1 MKVGLIGHPVSH
13 SRSPELQNA
22 AFAACGLAD
31 WTYELWDTPPN
42 EVPMRMREMRHTA
55 SIAGANVTV
64 PHKQAVIHY
73 LAGMSEAARAIGA
86 VNTITKE
93 PSGAMIGHNTD
104 WIGFA
109 EDLRQHGIDLSKM
122 NDVRALVLGAGGSA
136 RAIVYALLKNNLKV
150 MVINRDA
157 ARAEKIADDMLRLRS
172 RSFHPRIIGA
182 GSARFSR
189 MDVPS
194 PKLIV
199 NCTSAGMTPN
209 EDTSP
214 WPADAPFPADAIL
227 YDLVYKPSATKL
239 MADAAGA
246 GLRVIG
252 GIGMLA
258 EQAAAAFE
266 LWTGVSSV
274 RGSGMMRKVIDGGR
288 ETEDEN

>member
-1 MKVGLIGHPVSH
+1 MLDVL
-13 SRSPELQNA
+13 RSSAIVEPNH
-22 AFAACGLAD
+22 FAAL
-31 WTYELWDTPPN
+31 
-42 EVPMRMREMRHTA
+42 
-55 SIAGANVTV
+55 SIQRVDEGTHKGPDAGGEIK
-64 PHKQAVIHY
+64 P
-73 LAGMSEAARAIGA
+73 
-86 VNTITKE
+86 TITNNW
-93 PSGAMIGHNTD
+93 AT
-104 WIGFA
+104 
-109 EDLRQHGIDLSKM
+109 
-122 NDVRALVLGAGGSA
+122 A
-136 RAIVYALLKNNLKV
+136 RWPG
-150 MVINRDA
+150 RGQSS
-157 ARAEKIADDMLRLRS
+157 IADDMLRLRS

-274 RGSGMMRKVIDGGR
+274 RVSGMMRKVIDGGR